1 MRKSL
6 RELMLRFF
14 SAKVLY
20 SAKIDEFRQAT
31 LGSLKIGTGS
41 SGSASQLFKNNISK
55 VSNFGNSPFDDMGSR
70 LRSRSKSPIN

>member
-1 MRKSL
+1 MKKSL
-6 RELMLRFF
+6 RGLMWRFF

-31 LGSLKIGTGS
+31 LGSLKIGTGPN
-41 SGSASQLFKNNISK
+41 GSASQLFKNNMSK
-55 VSNFGNSPFDDMGSR
+55 VSNFGTSPFDDMGSR